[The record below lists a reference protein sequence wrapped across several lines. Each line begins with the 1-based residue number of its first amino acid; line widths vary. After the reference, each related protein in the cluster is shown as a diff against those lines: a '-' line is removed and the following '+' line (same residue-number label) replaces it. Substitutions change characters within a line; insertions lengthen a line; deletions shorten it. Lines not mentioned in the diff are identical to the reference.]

1 MLIESIAQLKD
12 RRNKRE
18 NVGPITDVDR
28 SAFFRVPCGK
38 RNPAVQKQKFQSHST
53 EQTIA
58 LGAELGKRL
67 RRGDIVALH
76 GPLGAGK
83 TTLVKGI
90 ARSLLIED
98 PVTSPSFTIIAEYD
112 GFLEGAPIVLYHVD
126 LYRIGHPQ
134 EIEDLGIEEILN
146 GSGICVIE
154 WAEKAAAFLP
164 ESAIHIEIGLLE
176 DENRDMEIK
185 GLSDS

>member
-1 MLIESIAQLKD
+1 MD
-12 RRNKRE
+12 
-18 NVGPITDVDR
+18 
-28 SAFFRVPCGK
+28 
-38 RNPAVQKQKFQSHST
+38 
-53 EQTIA
+53 
-58 LGAELGKRL
+58 LGADLGRRL

-90 ARSLLIED
+90 ARSLSVED
-98 PVTSPSFTIIAEYD
+98 PVTSPSFTLIAEYE
-112 GFLEGAPIVLYHVD
+112 GSLEGAPILLYHVD

-154 WAEKAAAFLP
+154 WAEKAAEFLP
-164 ESAIHIEIGLLE
+164 DSAIQVEIVLLE
-176 DENRDMEIK
+176 GENRSVEIR
-185 GLSDS
+185 GLSES

>member
-1 MLIESIAQLKD
+1 MQ
-12 RRNKRE
+12 
-18 NVGPITDVDR
+18 
-28 SAFFRVPCGK
+28 
-38 RNPAVQKQKFQSHST
+38 QKQKFQSHSAA
-53 EQTIA
+53 QTID
-58 LGAELGKRL
+58 LGADIGRRL

-98 PVTSPSFTIIAEYD
+98 RVTSPSFTLIAEYE
-112 GFLEGAPIVLYHVD
+112 GFREGFPIILYHVD

-146 GSGICVIE
+146 GSGVCVIE
-154 WAEKAAAFLP
+154 WAEKAAEFLP
-164 ESAIHIEIGLLE
+164 ESAIQVEIGLLE
-176 DENRDMEIK
+176 GENRSVDIE
-185 GLSDS
+185 GLSAP